1 MKDEIRR
8 LQKEGEFKFEGLT
21 REESRTE
28 ATKLAKAA
36 RKDDLKNGIDCQ
48 YGISRNAFGYY
59 SAVVIG

>member
-21 REESRTE
+21 REESRNR

-36 RKDDLKNGIDCQ
+36 RRDDLKNGIDCN
-48 YGISRNAFGYY
+48 YGIARDAFGYY